1 MFKNKVLL
9 ITGGTGSFGNAA
21 LNKLLKTDL
30 KEIRIFSR
38 DEKKQHDMRIKYN
51 DERINF
57 FIGDIRDYNRI
68 NEVMNGVDYVFHAA
82 ALKQVPTCEFNVSEA
97 IKTNINGAE
106 NVINAAINNKVKK
119 IIVLSTDKAAYP
131 INTMG
136 MTKALMEKIAIDK
149 GRNQKDTIICRTRY
163 GNVIASRGSVIP
175 LFLNQINNN
184 ENITITN
191 PKMTRFMMSLDEAID
206 LVLYAF
212 KYGKQGDLFVQKSPS
227 VTIENLAK
235 ALIKIK
241 KSKVK
246 TICIGRRHGEKDREV
261 LITKEEMPFAQDL
274 GDYYKVKC
282 DNRSLNYKEIKTTE
296 KEFVEYNSNNTK
308 ILNLKE
314 TIELLEKVIGVE

>member
-1 MFKNKVLL
+1 
-9 ITGGTGSFGNAA
+9 
-21 LNKLLKTDL
+21 
-30 KEIRIFSR
+30 
-38 DEKKQHDMRIKYN
+38 MRIKYN
-51 DERINF
+51 DARINF

-175 LFLNQINNN
+175 IFLNQI
-184 ENITITN
+184 IM
-191 PKMTRFMMSLDEAID
+191 PLFMI
-206 LVLYAF
+206 
-212 KYGKQGDLFVQKSPS
+212 QK
-227 VTIENLAK
+227 V
-235 ALIKIK
+235 
-241 KSKVK
+241 
-246 TICIGRRHGEKDREV
+246 
-261 LITKEEMPFAQDL
+261 
-274 GDYYKVKC
+274 
-282 DNRSLNYKEIKTTE
+282 
-296 KEFVEYNSNNTK
+296 
-308 ILNLKE
+308 
-314 TIELLEKVIGVE
+314 